1 VLSGR
6 LKSNKEV
13 HVIRPERVVGI
24 FAHPDD
30 EVFCAGGTI
39 AKWAAAGS
47 EATVVS
53 ATRGETGQIRDSTI
67 ASRRTLG
74 QVREQELRK
83 ACERL
88 GAAGTITLD
97 HVDGQ
102 LAEVAPDV
110 LIDEITT
117 LLDELRP
124 DAVITFGHDGAYGHP
139 DHVAIGIATI
149 GAVDSLKKRH
159 VAAPVLL
166 RSHFPA
172 RSMSLAQRLAEWLVS
187 IEGRFD
193 GSGAYGRALTLFAE
207 ESTTMRFA
215 SDDVRIEWFPPG
227 SMIVEQG
234 EPATSLCL
242 ILSGTVDVV
251 QEHGDST
258 QLMRQLGEGH
268 YFGELGLTRGR
279 PRSASVIANGN
290 VTCLVLSPNR
300 PTKYAGRGAAANT
313 YANIDGLGSDTR
325 VRCLT
330 TSADGGDA
338 DQLVTID
345 VSDFVG
351 VKVAALAAH
360 RSQYPIEPEMFPAS
374 MLIEM
379 YGYEHF
385 IVSNQRAAGAV
396 S

>member
-1 VLSGR
+1 M
-6 LKSNKEV
+6 
-13 HVIRPERVVGI
+13 IRPERVVGV

-47 EATVVS
+47 EAIVVS
-53 ATRGETGQIRDSTI
+53 ATRGETGQIRDSAI

-83 ACERL
+83 ACELL

-102 LAEVAPDV
+102 LAELAPDV
-110 LIDEITT
+110 LIDEITA

-139 DHVAIGIATI
+139 DHVAIGIATV
-149 GAVDSLKKRH
+149 GAVDRLRRRH
-159 VAAPVLL
+159 KAVPVLL

-187 IEGRFD
+187 IEGCFD

-251 QEHGDST
+251 EEHGDST
-258 QLMRQLGEGH
+258 QLMRQLGEGQ

-313 YANIDGLGSDTR
+313 YGSGSDTR

-330 TSADGGDA
+330 PPTEQGEGAGNA
-338 DQLVTID
+338 DQLLTID

-360 RSQYPIEPEMFPAS
+360 RSQYPIEPDMFPAS

-385 IVSNQRAAGAV
+385 VVSNQHAAWAV